1 MAQLKSMNAFS
12 AMDKPHLQLK
22 QLRRNYGHQAVVRDL
37 DLQIQQGQFLALL
50 GPSGCGKTTT
60 LRMIAGFEQP
70 DAGSISL
77 DGVLLADAKHS
88 VPAEQRGMGMVFQS
102 YALWPHMTVS
112 DNVGYALKLRGM
124 KGHDYQRA
132 VTHALEQ
139 VELAEKRDAMPHQLS
154 GGQKQRVALA
164 RCIAA
169 EPRVIL
175 LDEPL
180 ANLDRHLRHTM
191 ETAFRR
197 LHRQSGATFIYVTH
211 DQAEAMA
218 LADEIAVM
226 HQGQLVQRGT
236 PQQIYRQ
243 PRTSWL
249 ARFIGQGSVLTME
262 AGSAWAHCGS
272 PAGECITD
280 RAQLHRAIRYASP
293 ESRKLQRQILV
304 RPEHVRVGEATESLH
319 EAASAAAP
327 DTAAGLLA
335 RVGDCIFKGE
345 RYELKLTLSQAGEQQ
360 LMVFSHKPFAIGAV
374 VAVEI
379 EQAWTLAA
387 TA

>member
-1 MAQLKSMNAFS
+1 MAQLKPH
-12 AMDKPHLQLK
+12 KPAVLGAKPLLQLK
-22 QLRRNYGHQAVVRDL
+22 QLRRSYGHQAVVKDL
-37 DLQIQQGQFLALL
+37 DLQVSQGQFLALL

-60 LRMIAGFEQP
+60 LRMIAGFEPP
-70 DAGSISL
+70 DAGSIYL

-102 YALWPHMTVS
+102 YALWPHMTVG
-112 DNVGYALKLRGM
+112 DNVGYALKLRGV
-124 KGHDYQRA
+124 KGQDYLRA
-132 VTHALEQ
+132 VEQALAQ

-191 ETAFRR
+191 EEAFRR
-197 LHRQSGATFIYVTH
+197 LHRQSGATLIYVTH
-211 DQAEAMA
+211 DQGEAMA

-243 PRTSWL
+243 PRTPWL
-249 ARFIGQGSVLTME
+249 ARFIGQGSVLTVE
-262 AGSAWAHCGS
+262 ACGPLAKS
-272 PAGECITD
+272 TASEGQCIADSTL
-280 RAQLHRAIRYASP
+280 LHQAIRWALP
-293 ESRKLQRQILV
+293 ESRKAQREILV
-304 RPEHVRVGEATESLH
+304 RPEHVRVLDQAHHADG
-319 EAASAAAP
+319 AAP
-327 DTAAGLLA
+327 DSLPA
-335 RVGDCIFKGE
+335 RVLDCVFKGE
-345 RYELKLTLSQAGEQQ
+345 RYELSIRLAHAGEQQ
-360 LMVFSHKPFAIGAV
+360 LMVFSHKPQAIGALIAV
-374 VAVEI
+374 VI
-379 EQAWTLAA
+379 QQAWTLVSGA
-387 TA
+387 